1 MIRNWKAGLSAA
13 ILSVSMFGAGAAFT
27 SSAHAQMTPVPYSSG
42 GLRTERGSQLNVRH
56 VRQKLETLI
65 DELQRDQRDYGG
77 HRVQAIDMMQQARQQ
92 LLAAEQF
99 EATHPGR

>member
-13 ILSVSMFGAGAAFT
+13 VLSVSMFGAGAVFT
-27 SSAHAQMTPVPYSSG
+27 SSAHAQMTPVPLGSG
-42 GLRTERGSQLNVRH
+42 GLRTERGSNENVRH
-56 VRQKLETLI
+56 VRRKLETLI

-77 HRVQAIDMMQQARQQ
+77 QRVQAIDLMQQARQH
-92 LLAAEQF
+92 LLMAEQF